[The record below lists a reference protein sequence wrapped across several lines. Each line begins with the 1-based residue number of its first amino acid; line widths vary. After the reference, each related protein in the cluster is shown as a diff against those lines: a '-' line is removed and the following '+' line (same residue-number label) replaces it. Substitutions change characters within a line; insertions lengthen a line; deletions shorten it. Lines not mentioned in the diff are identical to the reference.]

1 MSEKGLFDDI
11 EDAWNAMIE
20 RIDKGQIPLCR
31 TCIHRKRY
39 ALNEYTNKVVQCCEL
54 QRSKRSNSGYKTIKV
69 TDKACGYYKRKEV
82 RNDV

>member
-11 EDAWNAMIE
+11 EDVWNAMIE
-20 RIDKGQIPLCR
+20 RVDKGQIPRCH

-39 ALNEYTNKVVQCCEL
+39 ALNEYSNKVIQCCDL
-54 QRSKRSNSGYKTIKV
+54 QRSKKSNSGFKTIKV